1 VSWGADLVKIRVGLR
16 AGDSSN
22 GNQNVISRQRRNTK
36 LYPQRPTERRLSGS
50 WHSTNQVDGRAD
62 VQGVLPGD
70 RCRILPS
77 IAHPPMDAAWWRVRA
92 PVRLLSQQL
101 SPGPRTRLTVGAFRA
116 GCRILGDEG
125 RNMDKD
131 KSSESNND
139 SSDITDDEAVE
150 VDIDMVDDSGGF
162 VGADDEF
169 GVDVG
174 DLDEVDDVDAIRKEN
189 AELRRQLDARQAG
202 KATKQKSTTNPW
214 WRKTIV
220 GVAVV
225 LAIFTIV
232 ASISAVWAKT
242 TLQDE
247 DQFVATLEPLPKDD
261 AVATA
266 ISVTVADGVVEAIGV
281 EAWVT
286 EKLPSELEFVAAPLT
301 DAIEGFVATAAVE
314 VIESDAFNS
323 VWVATLRLTHKA
335 ASAVVSGNDRVL
347 EAEGGTV
354 SINLDEI
361 AGQVIDRV
369 EAAGLDVPDA
379 DLELGSIVLYEDDQL
394 AAVQSLAT
402 AIDTIGWLLP
412 LLALIFILVA
422 IGVSRNRRGT
432 TAVLGFGTFIGTALG
447 LISLRLG
454 RNYVVNAIEDAT
466 KQEAAGAIW
475 DVLLERLYQMMWATL
490 ILALIIGIVA
500 WFAGPGPRATRTRAW
515 ASGTILR
522 WREPVEESPNSFT
535 DFVAEWKATI
545 EVVAVAAGLMFIFLG
560 PSPTGFSVLLTAVIV
575 LVVVVAVEVLAVPDP
590 MSGDDVAVIDVDVVE
605 VDETS

>member
-1 VSWGADLVKIRVGLR
+1 
-16 AGDSSN
+16 
-22 GNQNVISRQRRNTK
+22 
-36 LYPQRPTERRLSGS
+36 
-50 WHSTNQVDGRAD
+50 
-62 VQGVLPGD
+62 
-70 RCRILPS
+70 
-77 IAHPPMDAAWWRVRA
+77 
-92 PVRLLSQQL
+92 
-101 SPGPRTRLTVGAFRA
+101 
-116 GCRILGDEG
+116 
-125 RNMDKD
+125 MDKD

-432 TAVLGFGTFIGTALG
+432 TAVLGFGTFIGTVLG